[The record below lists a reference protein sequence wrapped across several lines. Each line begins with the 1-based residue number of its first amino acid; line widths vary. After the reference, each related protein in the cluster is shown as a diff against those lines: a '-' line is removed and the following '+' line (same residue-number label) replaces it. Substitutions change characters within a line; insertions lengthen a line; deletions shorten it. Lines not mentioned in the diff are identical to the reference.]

1 MKISYKQLFTLISI
15 MLISTN
21 LIDFI
26 SCLKLKNRSK
36 TDTQY
41 IVNKVN
47 DEDNSI
53 SEHGISEEDKDIV
66 SNNEDVDSFMNR
78 EDSDLIDSNSNTS
91 TDDESNSN
99 KNNSSETNQMQQDN
113 IHNISSELHS
123 SDDSDLV
130 ENSHFSKNDH
140 FSKENNNNMTNFVEL
155 NPRLKKKGTKGPLPI
170 MNNSNYAFSAE
181 PTQKNEIQK
190 AIQIAHS
197 NKIANEL
204 LKRKINVSIPER
216 IETSF
221 KRYRAKHSDT
231 QDDFTAFLSYLKDA
245 SERASIKMNLRK
257 KMLSDGFVADKIRK
271 Q

>member
-1 MKISYKQLFTLISI
+1 MKISNKQFLILISI
-15 MLISTN
+15 ILISTD
-21 LIDFI
+21 LLGIITCF
-26 SCLKLKNRSK
+26 KLKNKSK

-53 SEHGISEEDKDIV
+53 SEHGINEEDKDII
-66 SNNEDVDSFMNR
+66 SNNEDIDSFMNR
-78 EDSDLIDSNSNTS
+78 EESDLI
-91 TDDESNSN
+91 ESNSSSIDDE
-99 KNNSSETNQMQQDN
+99 NNYQNNQLHQDN
-113 IHNISSELHS
+113 HLNNRNEIQS

-130 ENSHFSKNDH
+130 ENSHYNKNDS

-155 NPRLKKKGTKGPLPI
+155 NPRLKKKGAKGPLPI
-170 MNNSNYAFSAE
+170 MNNSNYAFTAE
-181 PTQKNEIQK
+181 PTQKNEIQR
-190 AIQIAHS
+190 AIQTAHS

-216 IETSF
+216 IESSF
-221 KRYRAKHSDT
+221 KRFRARHGET

-257 KMLSDGFVADKIRK
+257 KMLSDGYVADKIRK